1 MNLWLVEDIC
11 VCMYMY
17 AYMEDVCMLKDII
30 H

>member
-1 MNLWLVEDIC
+1 MKLQLLEDIC

-17 AYMEDVCMLKDII
+17 ACMEDVCMLKDII